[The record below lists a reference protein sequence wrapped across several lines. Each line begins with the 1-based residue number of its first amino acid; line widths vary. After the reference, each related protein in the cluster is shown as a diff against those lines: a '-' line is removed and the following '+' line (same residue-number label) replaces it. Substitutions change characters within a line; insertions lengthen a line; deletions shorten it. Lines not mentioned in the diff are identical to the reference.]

1 MPKFIFAI
9 GSMDDFNST
18 AELRQVD
25 QSNPDGLNV
34 SFFELEALSLREAQ
48 LMGKAAAFDA
58 DWCADGTL
66 SDCWKVDDDDAGEDY
81 YVRAVSRYATECL
94 ELGGDP
100 LYLAEE
106 LRELADELWGD

>member
-1 MPKFIFAI
+1 
-9 GSMDDFNST
+9 
-18 AELRQVD
+18 
-25 QSNPDGLNV
+25 
-34 SFFELEALSLREAQ
+34 
-48 LMGKAAAFDA
+48 
-58 DWCADGTL
+58 L